1 MVRDTK
7 TERGRGKKKERR
19 DIKTERVGRRRRKDR
34 EKLKKRK
41 CASHQ
46 LAITMNIIIIMK
58 IMMLNMINDGDNDV

>member
-34 EKLKKRK
+34 EKLKKK
-41 CASHQ
+41 LFTYFSP
-46 LAITMNIIIIMK
+46 
-58 IMMLNMINDGDNDV
+58 